1 MIFQQ
6 QLVLQEKHLS
16 NEEIIINLN
25 FAGYCDKC
33 DNFNHNLTCE
43 NGGKLICDKC
53 RCEENW

>member
-43 NGGKLICDKC
+43 NGKLICDKC